1 MPKND
6 PDALHTATEYESPA
20 PTSLPRLLTA
30 DEVAPY
36 LRVPTARVYEM
47 ARLDLIPAIRMK
59 RQVRFL
65 EAALLDWLKR
75 GGTP

>member
-6 PDALHTATEYESPA
+6 PDASQFAAEDDPTAA
-20 PTSLPRLLTA
+20 TSLPRLLTA

-65 EAALLDWLKR
+65 EAALLEWLKR

>member
-6 PDALHTATEYESPA
+6 PDASLTTTEYGPSA
-20 PTSLPRLLTA
+20 PTGLPRLLTA

-65 EAALLDWLKR
+65 ESALREWLER